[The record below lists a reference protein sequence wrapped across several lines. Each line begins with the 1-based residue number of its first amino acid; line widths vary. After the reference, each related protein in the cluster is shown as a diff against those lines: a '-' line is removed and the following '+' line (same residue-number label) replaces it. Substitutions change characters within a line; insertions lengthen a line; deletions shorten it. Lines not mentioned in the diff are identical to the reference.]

1 MREARFHA
9 ALGVAQLPDPR
20 SVTSDKGVGQEPS
33 NRLRQ
38 DEGGSMSK
46 RRKRPST
53 GPYVGVPK
61 SIWEAPAWREMSPE
75 ARLLWIDLRGRLR
88 NDCLNNGNVH
98 RSCRTAAKSLGLSK
112 NTITRRFGEL
122 EHYGFLHKTSE
133 GFLGADGRGIAA
145 KYRFTDLAHGT
156 HPATRR
162 FGAPPASV
170 ILRRGETQMEYDNR
184 NRGALFRNDDKDP
197 NNDKERDYSGTLD
210 VGGEEFWVSGW
221 VKTSKA
227 GKKYLSLSVKPKVEK
242 PAAGERKLRADDF
255 ADEIP
260 F

>member
-1 MREARFHA
+1 MNKMIA
-9 ALGVAQLPDPR
+9 ANP
-20 SVTSDKGVGQEPS
+20 
-33 NRLRQ
+33 RLRAQ
-38 DEGGSMSK
+38 
-46 RRKRPST
+46 
-53 GPYVGVPK
+53 
-61 SIWEAPAWREMSPE
+61 
-75 ARLLWIDLRGRLR
+75 IDAFI
-88 NDCLNNGNVH
+88 NE
-98 RSCRTAAKSLGLSK
+98 T
-112 NTITRRFGEL
+112 
-122 EHYGFLHKTSE
+122 
-133 GFLGADGRGIAA
+133 
-145 KYRFTDLAHGT
+145 
-156 HPATRR
+156 TRR